1 MKILQPINNLYIQDK
16 LDKIIVVI
24 LLFIAQINFSQ
35 NTQDR
40 QTIIK
45 EYDLTELNQ
54 IEQASSRS
62 FYLQKNKARLLAN
75 KKSWKLKYTDPKG
88 SKYELM
94 SVSKEGKPIYY
105 KTFNQEAAISTR
117 ANYLH
122 KDGGLGLNLEGQ
134 GMTAH
139 VWDEGIARATHQE
152 YDGKGGVDRFSVG
165 DGSTELDFHGAH
177 VMGTIIA
184 SGVDPLAKG
193 MAPQAK
199 GIGYDWSNDTGEA
212 TAAAANGM
220 LLSNHSYGFAVRD
233 QSGDP
238 ALPAYFFGGYTSY
251 ARDWDLIMYNAP
263 YYLMVASAGNDG
275 NDNTANEAPLE
286 GNNSYDKLT
295 GDKVSKNSLIVANG
309 QDAVINADGVLISMT
324 INSSSSEGPTDDL
337 RIKPDITGNGTALY
351 STYDN
356 SDSAYNSLSGTSMSS
371 PNITGSLLLLQQH
384 HNETYGSFMRA
395 STLKGLALHTADD
408 TGVKGPDAVTGWG
421 LMNAKKAVETITKK
435 GIQSIISEV
444 ELTQGSTYSIAV
456 KSDGL
461 EPLLASISWTDI
473 PGTAN
478 TGTANDPTPVLVN
491 DLDIRVVKNTETSS
505 TFMPWKLTSVDTNEQ
520 EDNNVDP
527 FERVDVDNASGEYII
542 TISHK
547 GTLEGGSQ
555 KVSLI
560 VTGVSSGIA
569 LLTNTNSKISCNDT
583 EEFNFNFIETIGGTT
598 SFSVD
603 GLPSNATVDL
613 SNNSLS
619 DDGNLSVTF
628 GNLNNVAP
636 GSYKININGQ
646 NGTETTTAPIV
657 LRIISEFFLENKTL
671 PIFPSNGLSG
681 VSSIGASLRW
691 ENDINAENYQI
702 EVSENPS
709 FETILFSKT
718 ESNSSISLQALK
730 SEAVYYWRV
739 KPENSCGSGEFSPVY
754 SFQTGIS
761 DCSKVYDATDFSMA
775 TIATTPNLED
785 LFVPINVTD
794 NLIIDKVLVTTDISH
809 TYVADMTISLE
820 GPSFPGVGSTKV
832 VLISN
837 KCEGGDDVNATFDD
851 ASDLLSCSNSTPVIS
866 GSVAPSNNMSSSYA
880 GKDAFG
886 EWKLIVNDPYND
898 DGGQINSASIRVCT
912 LETNTNIPSLINSEI
927 TVDKNTTHTITNDEV
942 KGTTVSELSNI
953 KYTLITIPSKGSIR
967 NQGVDLSVG
976 DEFDQNQIRRG
987 FITYNNSQTSSF
999 SDEFKVDLTSAMK
1012 GWLPNQTIHIKER
1025 TLTLEDNSLQGF
1037 RLWPNPTNNVFKI
1050 QFTNSDTNNVN
1061 IGLYDLQG
1069 RQILNTF
1076 KESKAN
1082 IFTEEINI
1090 QNIAS
1095 GIYLLTIQQGNKR
1108 ITKKVMV
1115 SR

>member
-1 MKILQPINNLYIQDK
+1 MIILQPTNNSYGKDRLV
-16 LDKIIVVI
+16 KIIAVI
-24 LLFIAQINFSQ
+24 LLVVSPIIFSQ
-35 NTQDR
+35 NSQDKR
-40 QTIIK
+40 SIIK
-45 EYDLTELNQ
+45 EYDLTELSQ
-54 IEQASSRS
+54 IEQASSQK
-62 FYLQKNKARLLAN
+62 FYLEKNKARLLAN
-75 KKSWKLKYTDPKG
+75 KKRWKLKYTDSKG

-94 SVSKEGKPIYY
+94 SVSNEGKPIYY
-105 KTFNQEAAISTR
+105 KTFNQDAAISTR

-122 KDGGLGLNLEGQ
+122 KEGGLGLNLEGQ

-199 GIGYDWSNDTGEA
+199 GIGYDWSNDNGEA
-212 TAAAANGM
+212 AAAAANGM

-233 QSGDP
+233 QSGAP
-238 ALPAYFFGGYTSY
+238 SLPAFFFGGYTSY

-275 NDNTANEAPLE
+275 NDNSANEAPLE
-286 GNNSYDKLT
+286 GNGSYDKLT

-309 QDAVINADGVLISMT
+309 QDALINADGTLNSVT

-356 SDSAYNSLSGTSMSS
+356 TDNAYNTISGTSMAS

-384 HNETYGSFMRA
+384 YKETYGSFMRA

-408 TGVKGPDAVTGWG
+408 AGAIGPDAVMGWG
-421 LMNAKKAVETITKK
+421 LMNAKKAAETITKI
-435 GIQSIISEV
+435 GMQSIVSEI
-444 ELTQGSTYSIAV
+444 ELTQGSTYSIVV

-461 EPLLASISWTDI
+461 ESLKASISWTDM
-473 PGTAN
+473 PGTVN

-491 DLDIRVVKNTETSS
+491 DLDIRVVQNSETTNTY
-505 TFMPWKLTSVDTNEQ
+505 MPWKLTSVDTNEK
-520 EDNNVDP
+520 EDNIVDP
-527 FERVDVDNASGEYII
+527 FERVDVDNASGEYVI

-547 GTLEGGSQ
+547 GILEGGSQ

-569 LLTNTNSKISCNDT
+569 LLTTTNSKTSCNNT
-583 EEFNFNFIETIGGTT
+583 EEFRFNFIENIGGTT

-603 GLPSNATVDL
+603 NLPPNATLDF
-613 SNNSLS
+613 SDSSLNE
-619 DDGNLSVTF
+619 DGSLTVTF

-636 GSYKININGQ
+636 GTYVINVKGQ
-646 NGTETTTAPIV
+646 NGVETTTTPIE
-657 LRIISEFFLENKTL
+657 LRVISEVFAENQTK

-681 VSSIGASLRW
+681 VSSIGVSLSW
-691 ENDINAENYQI
+691 EDDVNAENYQI

-709 FETILFSKT
+709 FETVLLSKT
-718 ESNSSISLQALK
+718 ENNSSLSLQVLK
-730 SEAVYYWRV
+730 SATVYYWRV
-739 KPENSCGSGEFSPVY
+739 KPENSCASGEFSPVY

-761 DCSKVYDATDFSMA
+761 DCSKVYEATDFSMA

-785 LFVPINVTD
+785 IFVPINVTD

-809 TYVADMTISLE
+809 TYVADMTITIE
-820 GPSFPGVGSTKV
+820 GPNFPGVGSTKV
-832 VLISN
+832 VLVSN
-837 KCEGGDDVNATFDD
+837 KCEGGDDINATFDD
-851 ASDLLSCSNSTPVIS
+851 ASDPLRCSNSTPVIS
-866 GSVAPSNNMSSSYA
+866 GSVAPSNNMSSLYT

-886 EWKLIVNDPYND
+886 EWKLIVNDPYNE

-912 LETNTNIPSLINSEI
+912 LETNTDIPSLINSEI
-927 TVDKNTTHTITNDEV
+927 TVDKNTTHTITNNEI
-942 KGTTVSELSNI
+942 KGTASSELSNI
-953 KYTLITIPSKGSIR
+953 TYKLITIPSKGYIE
-967 NQGVDLSVG
+967 NQGVVLSVG
-976 DEFDQNQIRRG
+976 DEFDQRQITRG
-987 FITYNNSQTSSF
+987 FITYVNTENSSF
-999 SDEFKVDLTSAMK
+999 SDEFKVDLTSTMR
-1012 GWLPNQTIHIKER
+1012 GWLPNQTIYIKER
-1025 TLTLEDNSLQGF
+1025 TLSLEDNSFQGF
-1037 RLWPNPTNNVFKI
+1037 RLWPNPINNVFKI
-1050 QFTNSDTNNVN
+1050 QFTSSDTKKVN

-1069 RQILNTF
+1069 RQILQTF
-1076 KESKAN
+1076 EDSKSN
-1082 IFTEEINI
+1082 VFTKEINV
-1090 QNIAS
+1090 QDIAP

-1115 SR
+1115 SG

>member
-134 GMTAH
+134 GMTVH

-212 TAAAANGM
+212 AAAAANGM
-220 LLSNHSYGFAVRD
+220 LLSNHSYGLAVRD
-233 QSGDP
+233 QSGNP
-238 ALPAYFFGGYTSY
+238 VLPAYYFGGYTSY

-263 YYLMVASAGNDG
+263 YYLMVAAAGNEG
-275 NDNTANEAPLE
+275 NDNSANEAPLE
-286 GNNSYDKLT
+286 GNSSYDKLT
-295 GDKVSKNSLIVANG
+295 ADKVSKNSLIVANG
-309 QDAVINADGVLISMT
+309 QDAVINADGTLNSVTIS
-324 INSSSSEGPTDDL
+324 SSSSEGPTDDF

-356 SDSAYNSLSGTSMSS
+356 SDSAYNSLSGTSMAS
-371 PNITGSLLLLQQH
+371 PNITGSLLLLQQYY
-384 HNETYGSFMRA
+384 NEMFGGFMRA

-408 TGVKGPDAVTGWG
+408 IGVKGPDAVTGWG
-421 LMNAKKAVETITKK
+421 LMNAKKAAETITKK
-435 GIQSIISEV
+435 GLQSVVSEI
-444 ELTQGSTYSIAV
+444 ELSDGSTYSIVV

-461 EPLLASISWTDI
+461 EPLLASISWTDM
-473 PGTAN
+473 PGTEN
-478 TGTANDPTPVLVN
+478 TGSVNDPTPVLIN

-520 EDNNVDP
+520 EDNIVDP

-547 GTLEGGSQ
+547 GTLEGGLQ

-560 VTGVSSGIA
+560 VTGISSGIA
-569 LLTNTNSKISCNDT
+569 LLTTTNSKTSCNDT
-583 EEFNFNFIETIGGTT
+583 EEFSFNFIETIGGTT
-598 SFSVD
+598 SFSVE
-603 GLPSNATVDL
+603 GLPTNATLDL
-613 SNNSLS
+613 SDSSLNT
-619 DDGNLSVTF
+619 DGTLTVTF

-646 NGTETTTAPIV
+646 NGTETITTPIDLRVINEVFSKKEV
-657 LRIISEFFLENKTL
+657 LPLYPLKGQT
-671 PIFPSNGLSG
+671 GLSTSN
-681 VSSIGASLRW
+681 VVLSW
-691 ENDINAENYQI
+691 EKNNNAETYQI
-702 EVSENPS
+702 EVSDNPL
-709 FETILFSKT
+709 FDAILFSEVST
-718 ESNSSISLQALK
+718 DTSFSIEGL
-730 SEAVYYWRV
+730 EAERIYYWRI
-739 KPENSCGSGEFSPVY
+739 KPKNSCASGEFSSVN

-761 DCSKVYDATDFSMA
+761 NCFTYTATDFLEA
-775 TIATTPNLED
+775 KIDTIVNLTPS
-785 LFVPINVTD
+785 FVPFDVTD
-794 NLIIDKVLVTTDISH
+794 HLNIDKVMVTADISH
-809 TYVADMTISLE
+809 TYVADMTIKIE
-820 GPSFPGVGSTKV
+820 GPSSIGSTNV
-832 VLISN
+832 VLLSN
-837 KCEGGDDVNATFDD
+837 KCGEEDDINTTFDD
-851 ASDLLSCSNSTPVIS
+851 AADPLLCNRTSPTVS
-866 GSVAPSNNMSSSYA
+866 GLIAPLNNMSFPFA

-886 EWKLIVNDPYND
+886 KWKLIVSDPYEK
-898 DGGQINSASIRVCT
+898 DGGQINSASISVCKI
-912 LETNTNIPSLINSEI
+912 ETNTVAPSLINSEI

-976 DEFDQNQIRRG
+976 DEFDQSQIRRG
-987 FITYNNSQTSSF
+987 FITYKNSQTSSF